1 MTDILNLQE
10 AATLLDCEVS
20 TLNNKASQKELP
32 AVRLGR
38 SWVFPRAALVEHLNH
53 QAKLNLERGAM
64 TTQAVVTRTA
74 KQTRKAPTLPTL
86 K

>member
-38 SWVFPRAALVEHLNH
+38 SWVFPRAALVEHLNQ

-64 TTQAVVTRTA
+64 PTQAVVMRAA
-74 KQTRKAPTLPTL
+74 KQTRKAPALPAL